1 MKMQNLFTT
10 VSLAALLSCA
20 SAARADDS
28 LYYSGSFECSGGR
41 EYTTDWVISNGL
53 GGDVTATVYYQA
65 VGSDSVNWLDL
76 SERKSDGGNQ
86 LVDDNG
92 NVRLAVMPGTDSI
105 RALWKAGAPSS
116 TCSPFEV
123 SASESPIKRFDE
135 IFALM
140 ETPEPSAD
148 IAAQVADKTRH
159 PPIVYTLPEL
169 DRQTYFQRYS
179 ELVGTF
185 WTKYRETVASE
196 LSSLPLETDED
207 KKAFADRVSVTLGDL
222 PNFLRQRDG
231 FKFMLSLMQQASD
244 RYAASG
250 GIPADA
256 LYSGKANLCTRMQTI
271 LKDDPYYEFSKL
283 ELATGVA
290 SDYWTRTL
298 AEDLL
303 EAIRSCADVPDDY
316 AQQLARKWPEIQ
328 ERQAMIRTLREE
340 QSRLLTLPL
349 TLDTLA
355 ATNALQPEEKIARSL
370 PWNSN
375 DYQRFFGK
383 PLEARRE
390 QLIAASLTEIGAQAA
405 GFTLEK
411 AEVAKTVSDACSALQ
426 RLSRLADEVSNRI
439 REGCQSAEEQIAEKQ
454 AEQAVQQI
462 TAAFENAEPETAK
475 ATAAVALCDTL
486 PGTLGNHRAA
496 SQAYDACS
504 TAKQG
509 LEKKTQ
515 ALKCEQA
522 IAASGASSD
531 LLESTVFVLD
541 AGGGTKALVKD
552 LICNAVNLNARLS
565 FSSSGYLAW
574 KQHQMTMEMERAR
587 EGEGLLNFTLNP
599 AETDVDWIVASEDEA
614 TLAVL
619 AKQKVR
625 VEIVTACI
633 MRTAACQP

>member
-10 VSLAALLSCA
+10 VSLAAILSYA

-28 LYYSGSFECSGGR
+28 LYYSGSFECSGR
-41 EYTTDWVISNGL
+41 EYATDWVISNGL

-92 NVRLAVMPGTDSI
+92 NVRLAVMPGTDKI

-159 PPIVYTLPEL
+159 PPIVHTLPEL
-169 DRQTYFQRYS
+169 DRQTYLQRYS

-196 LSSLPLETDED
+196 LASLPLETDDD
-207 KKAFADRVSVTLGDL
+207 KKAFADRVSVSLGDL

-244 RYAASG
+244 RYAARG
-250 GIPADA
+250 GIPADD

-290 SDYWTRTL
+290 SDYWTRPL

-328 ERQAMIRTLREE
+328 ERQAMIRTLQEE
-340 QSRLLTLPL
+340 QSRLLSLPL

-390 QLIAASLTEIGAQAA
+390 QLIATSLTEIGEQAA
-405 GFTLEK
+405 SYSLDK
-411 AEVAKTVSDACSALQ
+411 AEVAKTISDACDALQ

-462 TAAFENAEPETAK
+462 TAAFENAEPETAA
-475 ATAAVALCDTL
+475 ATAAAALCDTL
-486 PGTLGNHRAA
+486 PGTLTNHRAA
-496 SQAYDACS
+496 SQAYEACS

-522 IAASGASSD
+522 IAASGAPSD

-552 LICNAVNLNARLS
+552 LICNALMNMKARLS

-574 KQHQMTMEMERAR
+574 KQHQMTMEMEQAR
-587 EGEGLLNFTLNP
+587 EGEGPLNFILMP
-599 AETDVDWIVASEDEA
+599 AETDVDWIVTSEDEA
-614 TLAVL
+614 TLAML
-619 AKQKVR
+619 SKEKAR

-633 MRTAACQP
+633 MRTAGCQP